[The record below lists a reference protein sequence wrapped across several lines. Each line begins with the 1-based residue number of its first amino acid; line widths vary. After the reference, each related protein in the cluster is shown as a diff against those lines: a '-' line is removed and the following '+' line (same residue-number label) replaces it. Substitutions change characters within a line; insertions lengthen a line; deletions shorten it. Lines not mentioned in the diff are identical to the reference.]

1 MNLHIGNFTW
11 VLIGFPNTWTPS
23 FKKYSFSTYRYIL
36 ININFLVSPSPS
48 PSSLQKKNPFPTST
62 LIHSV
67 PLSHFPPRWDL
78 GSETDE
84 KFVWLPNQ
92 TGRWPQMEQSR
103 WTWTSRGRLNN
114 QYSHWRGRDNCM
126 LLIWCLNIIKWKKE
140 WASSHTPRSNIAWE
154 CCMNGNSKH

>member
-1 MNLHIGNFTW
+1 MNLHMGNLTW
-11 VLIGFPNTWTPS
+11 VLIGFPIIWNHP
-23 FKKYSFSTYRYIL
+23 FKKYSFSTYIL
-36 ININFLVSPSPS
+36 IPVHIIFFLLVPP
-48 PSSLQKKNPFPTST
+48 PPLHPCRKKFPIST